1 MRFVRSHPARLLA
14 AGLLAAGTLSLT
26 AAAGPAAADV
36 VEPNVGG
43 LARPNASF
51 TDDLT
56 EALTETLDDA
66 DYAGDAKTDPDPTAP
81 ESGGP
86 AAEPAPGPTDPAP
99 SPSVTTPAPPA
110 PGPVHGGTGG
120 GSMAGTGAGGERLW
134 LLGALAVVLG
144 ATGLV
149 ARAAMRGHCG

>member
-36 VEPNVGG
+36 VEPNVSG
-43 LARPNASF
+43 LAHPNASF
-51 TDDLT
+51 TDALT

-81 ESGGP
+81 ES
-86 AAEPAPGPTDPAP
+86 DPA
-99 SPSVTTPAPPA
+99 PAPPA
-110 PGPVHGGTGG
+110 AGPGPVHGGTGGG

-149 ARAAMRGHCG
+149 AKAAMRGHRG

>member
-36 VEPNVGG
+36 VEPNVSG
-43 LARPNASF
+43 LAHPNASF
-51 TDDLT
+51 
-56 EALTETLDDA
+56 TETLDDA
-66 DYAGDAKTDPDPTAP
+66 DYAGDAKTDPTAP

-110 PGPVHGGTGG
+110 PGPGPVHGGTGG

-149 ARAAMRGHCG
+149 AKAAMRGHRG

>member
-36 VEPNVGG
+36 VEPNVSG
-43 LARPNASF
+43 LAHPNASF

-56 EALTETLDDA
+56 EALTETFDDA

-81 ESGGP
+81 ESDGP
-86 AAEPAPGPTDPAP
+86 ATDPAP

-110 PGPVHGGTGG
+110 PGPGPVHGGTGGG

-149 ARAAMRGHCG
+149 AKAAMRGHRG

>member
-36 VEPNVGG
+36 VEPNVSG
-43 LARPNASF
+43 LAHPNASF
-51 TDDLT
+51 
-56 EALTETLDDA
+56 TETLDDA
-66 DYAGDAKTDPDPTAP
+66 DYAGDAKTDPDPTAQ

-110 PGPVHGGTGG
+110 PGPGPVHGGTGG

-149 ARAAMRGHCG
+149 AKAAMRGHRG

>member
-56 EALTETLDDA
+56 EALTETFDDA

-81 ESGGP
+81 E
-86 AAEPAPGPTDPAP
+86 PTDPAP

-110 PGPVHGGTGG
+110 PGPVHGGTGGG

-149 ARAAMRGHCG
+149 AKAAMRGHRD

>member
-1 MRFVRSHPARLLA
+1 
-14 AGLLAAGTLSLT
+14 
-26 AAAGPAAADV
+26 
-36 VEPNVGG
+36 
-43 LARPNASF
+43 SF

-56 EALTETLDDA
+56 EALDDA

-81 ESGGP
+81 ES
-86 AAEPAPGPTDPAP
+86 DPAP
-99 SPSVTTPAPPA
+99 SPSVTIPAPPA
-110 PGPVHGGTGG
+110 AGPGPVHGGTGGG

-149 ARAAMRGHCG
+149 AKAAMRGHRG

>member
-36 VEPNVGG
+36 VEPNVSG
-43 LARPNASF
+43 LAHPNASF
-51 TDDLT
+51 T

-66 DYAGDAKTDPDPTAP
+66 DHAGDAKTDPDPTAQ

-110 PGPVHGGTGG
+110 PGPGPVHGGTGGG

-149 ARAAMRGHCG
+149 AKAAMRGHRG

>member
-36 VEPNVGG
+36 VEPNVSG
-43 LARPNASF
+43 LAHPNASF

-81 ESGGP
+81 E
-86 AAEPAPGPTDPAP
+86 PTDPAP

-110 PGPVHGGTGG
+110 PGPGPVHGGTGG

-149 ARAAMRGHCG
+149 AKAAMRGHRG